1 MNNINSVII
10 PIAGK
15 GTRFL
20 PVTKTITKTM
30 FPIINKPVLHYLLE
44 EALNAGLTNIYI
56 VINEEQEIIK
66 NYLDTNSKYYED
78 LIKEYDE
85 LNNLHDILSKVK
97 ITYVIQDKP
106 RGLGDAIYRCK
117 DYIKGSFAVMLG
129 DDLVISNSNKY
140 GIYDLIDEYKKSP
153 NNYLGV
159 KQVEEKDTYKYG
171 IVKLKGDLVIDM
183 VEKPKTNPPSNY
195 AAVGRYVFKNTI
207 FDYLSTIKDDGVTE
221 IQLTDAII
229 KAVNNE
235 EVRAVN
241 FSGTRFDIGDHA
253 GYVLANIYASLH
265 DENIKEKVIEYI
277 SKE

>member
-1 MNNINSVII
+1 MNSINSVII

-66 NYLDTNSKYYED
+66 NYLDTNSRYYED

-85 LNNLHDILSKVK
+85 LNNLHDILNKVK
-97 ITYVIQDKP
+97 ITYIIQDKP

-129 DDLVISNSNKY
+129 DDLVLSNKDKY
-140 GIYDLIDEYKKSP
+140 GIYDLVDKYKESP

-159 KQVEEKDTYKYG
+159 KEVEEKETSKYG
-171 IVKLKGDLVIDM
+171 IVKLNGDVVVDM

-207 FDYLSTIKDDGVTE
+207 FDYLSTIKDDGINE
-221 IQLTDAII
+221 IQLTDAIV
-229 KAVNNE
+229 KAMNEE
-235 EVRAVN
+235 EVRIVN

-253 GYVLANIYASLH
+253 GYVLANIYVSLQ
-265 DENIKEKVIEYI
+265 DKNTKEKVIKYI
-277 SKE
+277 NKE

>member
-1 MNNINSVII
+1 MNSINSVII

-20 PVTKTITKTM
+20 PVTKTITKSM

-117 DYIKGSFAVMLG
+117 DYIK
-129 DDLVISNSNKY
+129 
-140 GIYDLIDEYKKSP
+140 EYWIR
-153 NNYLGV
+153 GC
-159 KQVEEKDTYKYG
+159 
-171 IVKLKGDLVIDM
+171 I
-183 VEKPKTNPPSNY
+183 
-195 AAVGRYVFKNTI
+195 
-207 FDYLSTIKDDGVTE
+207 LS
-221 IQLTDAII
+221 
-229 KAVNNE
+229 
-235 EVRAVN
+235 
-241 FSGTRFDIGDHA
+241 
-253 GYVLANIYASLH
+253 
-265 DENIKEKVIEYI
+265 
-277 SKE
+277 